1 MKAEQISSI
10 KILKQNKFYRI
21 ADLFY
26 RDGNRWEHDRK
37 EILKNPIYKNTIL
50 YDYLSQKTTESDFNL
65 FKKIALSHAN
75 KYETKPKHDE
85 LVFHLRL
92 GDAFDK
98 NGKDRINNRIDWSRL
113 QYKVFFRRNREML
126 EKLDE
131 VTVVTAM
138 HFGPDE
144 FTGNYYFSQD
154 CVDESISFLNYFSQR
169 LNKFGCKIK
178 IISNENIDQ
187 DICYIMQAKHFV
199 PGMSKFSTLLSA
211 CIQDNAKLYREPIVK
226 YI

>member
-65 FKKIALSHAN
+65 FKKIALNHAN
-75 KYETKPKHDE
+75 KYKTKPKPDE

-113 QYKVFFRRNREML
+113 QYKVFL
-126 EKLDE
+126 EETEKCLK
-131 VTVVTAM
+131 
-138 HFGPDE
+138 
-144 FTGNYYFSQD
+144 N
-154 CVDESISFLNYFSQR
+154 
-169 LNKFGCKIK
+169 
-178 IISNENIDQ
+178 
-187 DICYIMQAKHFV
+187 
-199 PGMSKFSTLLSA
+199 
-211 CIQDNAKLYREPIVK
+211 
-226 YI
+226 